1 MSSGRL
7 FVVATPIGNLKD
19 MSPRAVDVLRAAD
32 LVAAED
38 TRHTRRLLAHFEID
52 TPLTSYHDHN
62 EQMKTDSLVAEIR
75 AGKDVALVTDAGT
88 PLVSDPGFRLVRAV
102 QDANLPVLAVPGPS
116 AVLAA
121 LSVSGLPTDRFTFQG
136 FFPRKSRAAESVM
149 AEGARSS
156 GTHVFFEAANR
167 LTETLSVMAR
177 YAPQGTEA
185 CVARELTKVHE
196 ESRRGTLDE
205 LAIHYADNPPRGEC
219 VILLHFPSGASSE
232 PARSAEEIREM
243 VESLMQ
249 SENLSR
255 RDAVRLLSSELG
267 LPRNA
272 VYAAARE
279 SK

>member
-19 MSPRAVDVLRAAD
+19 LSPRAVDVLRAAD
-32 LVAAED
+32 LIAAED
-38 TRHTRRLLAHFEID
+38 TRHTRRLLAHFEIG
-52 TPLTSYHDHN
+52 TPLTSYHEHN
-62 EQMKTDSLVAEIR
+62 EQTRTDSLVAEIR
-75 AGKDVALVTDAGT
+75 GGKVVALVTDAGT
-88 PLVSDPGFRLVRAV
+88 PVVSDPGYRLVRAV
-102 QDANLPVLAVPGPS
+102 QDANLPVIAVPGPS

-121 LSVSGLPTDRFTFQG
+121 LSVSGLPTDRFTFHG
-136 FFPRKSRAAESVM
+136 FFPRKSRAAETVI
-149 AEGARSS
+149 AVAAQFS

-167 LTETLSVMAR
+167 LTETLAFMAR
-177 YAPQGTEA
+177 HAPPKAEA

-196 ESRRGTLDE
+196 ECRRGTLDE
-205 LAIHYADNPPRGEC
+205 LATYYADNPPRGEC
-219 VILLHFPSGASSE
+219 VILIHFPVGASSE

-249 SENLSR
+249 AENLSR
-255 RDAVRLLSSELG
+255 RDAVRVLSSELG

-279 SK
+279 PE